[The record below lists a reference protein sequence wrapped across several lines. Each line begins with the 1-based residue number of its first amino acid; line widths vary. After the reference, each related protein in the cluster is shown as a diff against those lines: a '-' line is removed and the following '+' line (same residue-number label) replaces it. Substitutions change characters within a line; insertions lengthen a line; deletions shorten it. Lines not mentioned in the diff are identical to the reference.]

1 MEGEPRRIP
10 EPARSEPVEPVTT
23 VGVVRRDGPAAA
35 AMLAAGIGSLVLAVL
50 VVVAEAKESFKESL
64 AYSDRV
70 GPLSGKT
77 IWAVVAF
84 AVSWLVLGI
93 VLRRRDVDL
102 GKVAII
108 TSVLLGLALIGTFS
122 PFFEMFQPEE

>member
-10 EPARSEPVEPVTT
+10 EPAQPEPVGPVAT

-50 VVVAEAKESFKESL
+50 VVVAEANESFKESL

-108 TSVLLGLALIGTFS
+108 TSVLVGLALIGTFS